1 MLRLIVLSAVIL
13 ANCEIGF
20 AQTSV
25 GQFLQELKA
34 DWLVGDWKSET
45 GATIS
50 YRWALK
56 KHLLISEVE
65 TEEWSSQGMT
75 VYDPESEQIRLFSA
89 NDRGGVTTGT
99 WEGDGNRLVLRLK
112 TTTSTRESIEFGAI
126 YERRDDDTIKLNIHE
141 ISGGK
146 LEADS
151 FGQFTLKRKTPVKE
165 KQD

>member
-1 MLRLIVLSAVIL
+1 MLRYILLSTVIL
-13 ANCEIGF
+13 VNCEIGF

-25 GQFLQELKA
+25 GKFLQEHKA
-34 DWLVGDWKSET
+34 EWLAGDWQSET

-56 KHLLISEVE
+56 KHLLISEV
-65 TEEWSSQGMT
+65 TTDQWSSRGMT

-89 NDRGGVTTGT
+89 NDQGGVTTGT
-99 WEGDGNRLVLRLK
+99 WEGNGDRLVLRLN
-112 TTTSTRESIEFGAI
+112 TVTSTRESVEFGAI
-126 YERRDDDTIKLNIHE
+126 YEMRDDDTIKLSVHGIT
-141 ISGGK
+141 GGK